1 MVTTAAERGLR
12 IDAARNSERILRAA
26 REVYAELGPDAH
38 MEIVARRAGVGERTL
53 YRRFPN
59 KGDLVRAALDQSI
72 AENLAPVI
80 ERARR
85 NRNPLRGLADLI
97 EAAISLGARE
107 HNILAAARKA
117 GSLTADVSTPL
128 YEALVDL
135 AGRAQEAGL
144 VRRDL
149 VTEDL
154 PRIMAMLNSVL
165 WTMDPTSDGWRRYVA
180 LILDAISTTK
190 QRSLPRAVAL
200 QYVPR
205 SDSWPM

>member
-1 MVTTAAERGLR
+1 
-12 IDAARNSERILRAA
+12 
-26 REVYAELGPDAH
+26 
-38 MEIVARRAGVGERTL
+38 
-53 YRRFPN
+53 
-59 KGDLVRAALDQSI
+59 
-72 AENLAPVI
+72 VI

-117 GSLTADVSTPL
+117 GSLTAYVSTPL